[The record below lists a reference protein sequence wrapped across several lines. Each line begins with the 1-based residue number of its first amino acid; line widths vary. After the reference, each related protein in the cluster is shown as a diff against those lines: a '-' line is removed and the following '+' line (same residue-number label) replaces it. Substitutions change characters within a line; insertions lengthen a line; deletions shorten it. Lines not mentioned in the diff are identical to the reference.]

1 MALPDWNADMAKD
14 GQGQRV
20 KQPSWSPCSPVMERL
35 AKEQAARA
43 EVAAKASH
51 LKEVP
56 RW

>member
-1 MALPDWNADMAKD
+1 MALPDWNADMVKGAKEP
-14 GQGQRV
+14 
-20 KQPSWSPCSPVMERL
+20 KWSPCAPNMVRL

-56 RW
+56 R